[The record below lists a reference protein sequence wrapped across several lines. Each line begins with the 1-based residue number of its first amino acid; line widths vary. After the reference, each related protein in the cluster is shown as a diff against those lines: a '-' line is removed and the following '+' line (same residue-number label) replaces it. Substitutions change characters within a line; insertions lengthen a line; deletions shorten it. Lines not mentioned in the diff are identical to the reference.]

1 MRMDRQLW
9 KILQFSWVYSYNS
22 CMCASCLWRLIE
34 YHTPVC
40 LVGACLKPQRRNSA
54 AFHDFSSRIPR
65 NRRLG
70 RSALYLILFIFF
82 LPLTW
87 NLHVF
92 WFIGAQNFMEPIQ
105 ILPEV
110 YGRKITKLWRTV
122 VRGSDQMCSLFSLQP
137 KVSHMSQ
144 ALEGQWTKTS
154 DWQGKEG
161 WLVLDTV
168 GDTRAWGMFLNSAS
182 CISLALVFMRGSVQ
196 IGCSARL
203 AQRSALVV
211 SLRQ

>member
-1 MRMDRQLW
+1 MENPSIQLS
-9 KILQFSWVYSYNS
+9 LQLQQLHVCFLLVETNWISH
-22 CMCASCLWRLIE
+22 SCLPCWGLPE
-34 YHTPVC
+34 T
-40 LVGACLKPQRRNSA
+40 SA
-54 AFHDFSSRIPR
+54 QKLCSIPR
-65 NRRLG
+65 F
-70 RSALYLILFIFF
+70 LFPHPEEQKIGQICSLSDPFHF
-82 LPLTW
+82 LFTSHLESSCF
-87 NLHVF
+87 LVF
-92 WFIGAQNFMEPIQ
+92 WQNLMEPIQ
-105 ILPEV
+105 IPPEV